1 MISHTKM
8 SKPPGTIP
16 QEEIRAVAQQI
27 AQKFNPQKIILFGSY
42 AHGNYHPYSDVDLL
56 VILEEDH
63 NGENSEVEVA
73 LSVTHKF
80 PMDILVRS
88 SQQLTKRLQMGD
100 TFLRNIIEQGIVLYE
115 RSGK

>member
-1 MISHTKM
+1 M
-8 SKPPGTIP
+8 SKTPGTIP

-42 AHGNYHPYSDVDLL
+42 AYGNYHPYSDVDLL
-56 VILEEDH
+56 VILEEDQ

-88 SQQLTKRLQMGD
+88 SQQLAKRLQMGD

>member
-1 MISHTKM
+1 MISNMKM
-8 SKPPGTIP
+8 SKTPGTIP

-42 AHGNYHPYSDVDLL
+42 AQGNYHPYSDVDLL
-56 VILEEDH
+56 VILEEDQ

-88 SQQLTKRLQMGD
+88 SQQLAKRLQMGD